1 MADED
6 LRMRKLATA
15 FYLFLVL
22 LGIFFYFAWG
32 LVYGT
37 WDLTRADNMGVYALP
52 ILLVGFGI
60 TGFLLYRTPAPKP
73 AKGEK

>member
-1 MADED
+1 
-6 LRMRKLATA
+6 MRKLAAA

-22 LGIFFYFAWG
+22 LGVFFYFAWG

-37 WDLTRADNMGVYALP
+37 WDLTRADNMGVYALT

-60 TGFLLYRTPAPKP
+60 TGFLLYRTPARKP
-73 AKGEK
+73 EKAEK